1 MMRLTV
7 VAVCLCVAACTSS
20 ILQSKIPTPN
30 IYVLAAMPVDVATV
44 ATLPVDLAVARP
56 TAVPGLDSDR
66 IAVLHEERR
75 LDYYQESQWGA
86 ALPEVVQSLLVGSL
100 QNQKLFRSVT
110 TEQARVSA
118 SYLLDLEIRDFQAE
132 YASDSAPPTVRVTLI
147 GSLIRIKDRK
157 LIGIFPTTFTTTAA
171 ANRLGAV
178 IAAFE
183 STARQAVAAMG
194 KQTASTVAVTAD

>member
-7 VAVCLCVAACTSS
+7 VAVCLCVSACTSS

-30 IYVLAAMPVDVATV
+30 IYVLAAMPVDAATV

-178 IAAFE
+178 VAAFE

-194 KQTASTVAVTAD
+194 KQTASTVAATAD